1 MACADSPRSSSP
13 ASSRPSS
20 AASGWWTA
28 AAASRPNAP
37 IRATSTRDG
46 PLAAWQTWHGHYWVV
61 DGEWSVIADVTGDQF
76 GWEPVLVADTEDP
89 RFRANYR
96 EAAIEEHLEHVA
108 GRIEG
113 WLEEWAAERRAAF
126 APP

>member
-1 MACADSPRSSSP
+1 MDRAMPPDLIVAP
-13 ASSRPSS
+13 AR
-20 AASGWWTA
+20 GVLV
-28 AAASRPNAP
+28 R
-37 IRATSTRDG
+37 G
-46 PLAAWQTWHGHYWVV
+46 AAWTRVPAVGLHGGH
-61 DGEWSVIADVTGDQF
+61 VTGDQF